1 LSIEIWNLLVIW
13 CLLFGIFLSEF
24 CMKSS
29 KYPRLL
35 APLDLGFTTLKNRVL
50 MGSMHTGLEEAPGGF
65 ERMAAYYAE
74 RARGGVGLIVTG
86 GVAPNEAGCVAPG
99 AAKLNTDAEVE
110 NHQMVTQAVHEQGG
124 KIALQILHA
133 GRYAFHENLVG
144 ASAVKA
150 PINVFKPRALTE
162 EEIWEHIREYA
173 DCAFLAQQ
181 AGYDGVEIMGSE
193 GYLINQFI
201 VTKTNNRT
209 DRWGG
214 SFENRIRLPI
224 EVVRQVR
231 SKTGSDF
238 IIIYR
243 LSMID
248 LVKNGSSWE
257 EVVGLAQKVEQAGA
271 TIINT
276 GIGWHEAR
284 VPTIAAVVPRA
295 AFTWVTAR
303 MKGLVSIPLVTSNRI
318 NTPEVAEEVLA
329 RGDADMISM
338 ARPLLADPDFVLKA
352 AEDRADEI
360 NTCIGCNQ
368 ACLDHIFF
376 GQIASCLVN
385 PRACY
390 ETELQY
396 LPTEAPQKIAVV
408 GSGPAGLSF
417 ASVAA
422 SRGHDV
428 TLFEKS
434 SFIGGQLNLAC
445 QIPGKEEFNE
455 TLRYYKKQLELTG
468 VILHLNTKATAAQL
482 IAEGYD
488 AVILASG
495 VIPRKPEIP
504 GIDHPSVMSYVDVL
518 RRKKQVGERVA
529 IVGAGGIGFDL
540 AEYITHPA
548 GVSTSLDR
556 ETFLREWGV
565 DMGYHFPGGLAQ
577 NRPPV
582 LSSGRQVY
590 LLQRKPTKMGE
601 TLGKTTGWIHRITLK
616 QRHVA
621 MINGVTYDKIDD
633 DGLHI
638 ILKGAHQ
645 VLAVDTVI
653 ICAGQEPLR
662 ELKSSLESKSM
673 PVHLIGG
680 AERAVELD
688 AKRAIDQGARLAAK
702 M

>member
-1 LSIEIWNLLVIW
+1 MNQT
-13 CLLFGIFLSEF
+13 
-24 CMKSS
+24 
-29 KYPRLL
+29 KYSHLL
-35 APLDLGFTTLKNRVL
+35 APLDLGFTQLKNRVL

-74 RARGGVGLIVTG
+74 RAAGGVGLIVTG

-99 AAKLNTDAEVE
+99 AAKLNTEAEME
-110 NHQMVTQAVHEQGG
+110 NHRIVTQAVHGQNG
-124 KIALQILHA
+124 KIALQILHT
-133 GRYAFHENLVG
+133 GRYAFHEKLVG
-144 ASAVKA
+144 ASAIKA

-162 EEIWEHIREYA
+162 AEILEHIRDYA
-173 DCAFLAQQ
+173 NCAFFARQ

-201 VTKTNNRT
+201 VAKTNNRT

-214 SFENRIRLPI
+214 SFDNRIRLPVEI
-224 EVVRQVR
+224 VRR
-231 SKTGSDF
+231 TREKTGSDF

-257 EVVGLAQKVEQAGA
+257 EVVELAQKVEQAGA

-284 VPTIAAVVPRA
+284 VPTIAAMVPRA

-303 MKGLVSIPLVTSNRI
+303 LKGLVSIPMVTSNRI
-318 NTPEVAEEVLA
+318 NTPEIAEKVLA

-338 ARPLLADPDFVLKA
+338 ARPLLADPDFVIKA

-385 PRACY
+385 PRACH

-396 LPTEAPQKIAVV
+396 LPTDAPKKIAVV

-417 ASVAA
+417 ATVAA
-422 SRGHDV
+422 SRGHAV
-428 TLFEKS
+428 SLFEKS
-434 SFIGGQLNLAC
+434 DTIGGQLNMAN

-455 TLRYYKKQLELTG
+455 TMRYYKKQLELSG
-468 VILHLNTKATAAQL
+468 VDLRLDTKATTAQL

-495 VIPRKPEIP
+495 VIPRKPEIS
-504 GIDHPSVMSYVDVL
+504 GIDHPIVLSYVDVL
-518 RRKKQVGERVA
+518 RRKIAVGKRAA
-529 IVGAGGIGFDL
+529 IVGAGGIGFDV
-540 AEYITHPA
+540 AAYITHPA

-556 ETFLREWGV
+556 EAFLKEWGV
-565 DMGYHFPGGLAQ
+565 DMGYHFPGGLTPS
-577 NRPPV
+577 RPPV
-582 LSSGRQVY
+582 PSSGRQVY

-616 QRHVA
+616 QRNVT

-633 DGLHI
+633 AGLHI
-638 ILKGAHQ
+638 TLKGARE

-662 ELKSSLESKSM
+662 DLKDELENQGM
-673 PVHLIGG
+673 PIHLIGG
-680 AERAVELD
+680 ADLAVELD
-688 AKRAIDQGARLAAK
+688 AKRAIDQGARLAAEI
-702 M
+702 